1 MKTLTLK
8 LGDKTYTTGR
18 ITAWQSREAI
28 AVNKDLLA
36 IARKGNELDKNDI
49 ASVEQLMQDIEDINI
64 RKANLICDV
73 FGGKFTVDELEK
85 NLTNEEIEK
94 CLMDIV
100 QGISG
105 VVEKN

>member
-8 LGDKTYTTGR
+8 LGTKLYTTSR
-18 ITAWQSREAI
+18 ITAWQSREAM
-28 AVNKDLLA
+28 AVNKDLMSV
-36 IARKGNELDKNDI
+36 ARKGKELDKNDVAGI
-49 ASVEQLMQDIEDINI
+49 EQMMQDIEDVSI
-64 RKANLICDV
+64 RKANLICEV
-73 FGGKFTVDELEK
+73 FGGKFTADKLEK
-85 NLTNEEIEK
+85 SLTDEEIEK

>member
-8 LGDKTYTTGR
+8 LGTKLYTTSR
-18 ITAWQSREAI
+18 ITAWQSREAM
-28 AVNKDLLA
+28 AVNKDL
-36 IARKGNELDKNDI
+36 ITVARKGKELDKDDMAGI
-49 ASVEQLMQDIEDINI
+49 EQMMQEMENVGI